1 MSHFDNETLQRFADG
16 AITAG
21 ESSRCEEHLAE
32 CAPCRR
38 AVIDRRFWADD
49 STREAPPR
57 LVAAARQLGTGRRP
71 RRSSRAWFA
80 AAAAIFLLVI
90 GLAALRSPKGDSVQQ
105 DVLRAGSSDNPSLDL
120 ISPVDDA
127 VVAAAGFELTW
138 TPVPEARRYTV
149 RLLNDRGDIVFEQ
162 ASDESRLQVQGLAP
176 ESHGS
181 VYWYVSATTKS
192 GEVIESPIRPLA
204 IVAGTSEAGSPA
216 PR

>member
-1 MSHFDNETLQRFADG
+1 MSHLDNETLQRFADG
-16 AITAG
+16 AITAD
-21 ESSRCEEHLAE
+21 ESARCEKHLAE

-38 AVIDRRFWADD
+38 VVIDRRFWSDD
-49 STREAPPR
+49 ATKEVPPL
-57 LVAAARQLGTGRRP
+57 LVADARQLGTKRRP
-71 RRSSRAWFA
+71 QFSSQAWFV

-90 GLAALRSPKGDSVQQ
+90 GLAALRFPEDDSVKQ
-105 DVLRAGSSDNPSLDL
+105 DVLRAGSSVNPSLDL

-127 VVAAAGFELTW
+127 QVAAAGFELTW

-162 ASDESRLQVQGLAP
+162 ASDETRLQVQGLAP

-192 GEVIESPIRPLA
+192 GEVIESPLRPLA
-204 IVAGTSEAGSPA
+204 IVAGTSGAGSPA